1 MGSNPQEVKA
11 EGEFTFRRRTEQ
23 VEIEGISCIG
33 LLLLLGLQNT
43 IPFEVSN
50 KVLPPTVI
58 GVDME
63 ELGAGIPLCKP
74 RDHRPL
80 PRDSALKRR

>member
-1 MGSNPQEVKA
+1 
-11 EGEFTFRRRTEQ
+11 
-23 VEIEGISCIG
+23 
-33 LLLLLGLQNT
+33 
-43 IPFEVSN
+43 VSN